1 MEASMSQPSLP
12 PTSVDVSHLDQAA
25 YVLEDI
31 KRFIET
37 YCLGQMHTVS
47 QSLGTPTNVH
57 DDSAEYSFT
66 RRATFFGGFRSAYG
80 LQERNDSAYRAV
92 QTSLKELVERLTQ
105 AADATRTIAQNYRTV
120 EERNKAMG
128 EDIERALSNYQIT
141 PPGSGP
147 SAIA

>member
-1 MEASMSQPSLP
+1 MSQPSLP

-66 RRATFFGGFRSAYG
+66 RRRPSSAGSAAPTGCRSATTAPTG
-80 LQERNDSAYRAV
+80 RF